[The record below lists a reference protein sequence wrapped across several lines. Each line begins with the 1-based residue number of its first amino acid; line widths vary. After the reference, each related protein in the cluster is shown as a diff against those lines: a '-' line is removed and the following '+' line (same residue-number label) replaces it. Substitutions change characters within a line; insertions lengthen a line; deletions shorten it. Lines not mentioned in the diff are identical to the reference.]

1 MSDSLDERI
10 EAIAATSDR
19 WQDPEYPPRAETV
32 EKTLEEDNR
41 FTEQAIAFAINQ
53 QMSLLSPEALRA
65 WIGERQAASPG
76 TVGVLNAGNIPMVGL
91 QDFLAVVLTGHRYMG
106 SVSSKSPYLLPAF
119 VTDLRN
125 DFPGLDAQFV
135 DDASELFAGAEVLIA
150 TGSDDAARWAEAQ
163 CDEHDIPPERRLI
176 RGHRYSVAVIDGN
189 ESEDEREGLAEDA
202 LLHEGYGCR
211 NVAIIWA
218 PRDLNP
224 DSYLHAFALFRG
236 VFPTH
241 PEMPGSLEMQQAFL
255 DATDQSHAYGEG
267 LEFLLSRGE
276 PEPQR
281 PGHVRWSEY
290 DAVDEA
296 AEWIE
301 QHQDEIQL
309 VVARPHLAD
318 RLPAVRP
325 IVSPGHAQR
334 PSLDWAPD
342 GKDTIEFLVSL

>member
-10 EAIAATSDR
+10 EAIAATSGR
-19 WQDPEYPPRAETV
+19 WQDPEYPPRAEAV

-41 FTEQAIAFAINQ
+41 FTEQAVAFAVNQ
-53 QMSLLSPEALRA
+53 QMSLLSPEALHA
-65 WIGERQAASPG
+65 WIGGRHTETAR

-91 QDFLAVVLTGHRYMG
+91 QDFLAVVLTGHHYLG
-106 SVSSKSPYLLPAF
+106 SVSSKSPHLLPAF
-119 VTDLRN
+119 AADLRN
-125 DFPGLDAQFV
+125 DFPELDAQFV
-135 DDASELFAGAEVLIA
+135 DGASELFAGAEVLIA
-150 TGSDDAARWAEAQ
+150 TGSDDTARWAESK
-163 CDEHDIPPERRLI
+163 CDDHNIPPERRLI

-211 NVAIIWA
+211 NVAVIWA

-224 DSYLHAFALFRG
+224 DPYLHAFALFRG

-255 DATDQSHAYGEG
+255 EATDQSHAYGEG
-267 LEFLLSRGE
+267 LEFLLSRGD

-281 PGHVRWSEY
+281 PGHIRWSEY
-290 DAVDEA
+290 DALEEA
-296 AEWIE
+296 AAWIE
-301 QHQDEIQL
+301 QHRDEIQL
-309 VVARPHLAD
+309 IVARPQLAD

-325 IVSPGHAQR
+325 IVSPGEAQR

-342 GKDTIEFLVSL
+342 GMDTVAFLAAL